1 MKLLKNEIRKIILE
15 QVDELF
21 AEEEDNT
28 RLSRDSLDDQIDSFI
43 IKFENDSQKAEDQED
58 EVLKSLAE
66 MSLRVLMNE
75 QDAPPDAPAFEE
87 EDTEVEEETP
97 DEDPEADDDAEPID
111 SSAVDISEPAEVPML
126 PIDVDAFI
134 KRVARLA
141 LNADT
146 LLDVKTVIVNR
157 ALNFL
162 KDNYDDAHVDAA
174 MEILDSQ
181 FDFNLGG
188 EKEPPEAPM
197 AVGAWAGGTGG
208 LAGGGGGA

>member
-1 MKLLKNEIRKIILE
+1 MKSLKNEIRKIILE

-21 AEEEDNT
+21 ADEEDTT
-28 RLSRDSLDDQIDSFI
+28 RLSRDSIDDQIDSFI
-43 IKFENDSQKAEDQED
+43 IKFENDSLKADNQED
-58 EVLKSLAE
+58 SMSKSLSE
-66 MSLRVLMNE
+66 MSLRALISE
-75 QDAPPDAPAFEE
+75 QDAPPDAPEAGE
-87 EDTEVEEETP
+87 P
-97 DEDPEADDDAEPID
+97 DEEPDESPEEGDDDPID
-111 SSAVDISEPAEVPML
+111 SAAVDVSEPAETPML

-134 KRVARLA
+134 KRIARLA

-162 KDNYDDAHVDAA
+162 KDNYNDAHVDEA

-181 FDFNLGG
+181 FDFNLDGK
-188 EKEPPEAPM
+188 KEPPEAPM

-208 LAGGGGGA
+208 LGGGGAT

>member
-1 MKLLKNEIRKIILE
+1 MRSLRNEIRKIILE

-21 AEEEDNT
+21 SDVEDVT
-28 RLSRDSLDDQIDSFI
+28 RLSRDSIDDQIDSFF
-43 IKFENDSQKAEDQED
+43 IKFENDSVKDEGQED
-58 EVLKSLAE
+58 DMLRSLSE
-66 MSLRVLMNE
+66 MSLRALISE
-75 QDAPPDAPAFEE
+75 QDAPEGAPDVEDDPEEDELADEEVVDEE
-87 EDTEVEEETP
+87 EEVISDP
-97 DEDPEADDDAEPID
+97 AGSED
-111 SSAVDISEPAEVPML
+111 VDVTEPAELPKL

-162 KDNYDDAHVDAA
+162 RDNYDENHAEQASQ
-174 MEILDSQ
+174 ILDTQ
-181 FDFNLGG
+181 FDFNIGG
-188 EKEPPEAPM
+188 KKDPPAAPD

-208 LAGGGGGA
+208 LGGGGGG

>member
-43 IKFENDSQKAEDQED
+43 IKFENDSLKAEDQED
-58 EVLKSLAE
+58 EVLKSLKE
-66 MSLRVLMNE
+66 MSLRILMNE
-75 QDAPPDAPAFEE
+75 QDAPPDAPEFDEEE
-87 EDTEVEEETP
+87 EDSPAEEPE
-97 DEDPEADDDAEPID
+97 EDAGDDEPID
-111 SSAVDISEPAEVPML
+111 STAVDISEPAEVPML
-126 PIDVDAFI
+126 PLDIDAFI
-134 KRVARLA
+134 KRIARLA

-162 KDNYDDAHVDAA
+162 KDNYNDAHAAEA

-188 EKEPPEAPM
+188 EKEPPEAPF
-197 AVGAWAGGTGG
+197 AAGAWAGGTGG
-208 LAGGGGGA
+208 LGGGGGGA

>member
-1 MKLLKNEIRKIILE
+1 MKSLKNEIRKIILE

-21 AEEEDNT
+21 AEEEDTT

-43 IKFENDSQKAEDQED
+43 IKFENDSLKVDD
-58 EVLKSLAE
+58 KDDGMLKSLSE
-66 MSLRVLMNE
+66 MSLRMLISE
-75 QDAPPDAPAFEE
+75 QDAPAFEE
-87 EDTEVEEETP
+87 AEEE
-97 DEDPEADDDAEPID
+97 EEADEEPEEDAGDDEPID
-111 SSAVDISEPAEVPML
+111 STAVDISEPVKVPML
-126 PIDVDAFI
+126 PIDVDSFI
-134 KRVARLA
+134 KRIARLA

-162 KDNYDDAHVDAA
+162 KDNYNDAHVDEA

-181 FDFNLGG
+181 FDFDLGG
-188 EKEPPEAPM
+188 KKEPPIAPL

-208 LAGGGGGA
+208 LGGGGGAA

>member
-1 MKLLKNEIRKIILE
+1 MKSLKNEIRKIILE

-21 AEEEDNT
+21 AEEEDTT

-43 IKFENDSQKAEDQED
+43 IKFENDSLKVDDQED
-58 EVLKSLAE
+58 GMLKSLSE
-66 MSLRVLMNE
+66 MSLRMLISE
-75 QDAPPDAPAFEE
+75 QDAPAFEE
-87 EDTEVEEETP
+87 AGEEE
-97 DEDPEADDDAEPID
+97 EADAPAEEPEEDAGDDEPID
-111 SSAVDISEPAEVPML
+111 STAVDISEPAEVPML
-126 PIDVDAFI
+126 PIDIDAFI
-134 KRVARLA
+134 KRIARLA

-162 KDNYDDAHVDAA
+162 KDNYNDAHVDEA

-188 EKEPPEAPM
+188 KKEPPEAPF

-208 LAGGGGGA
+208 LGGGGAT